1 MIDPMTTTALMRQT
15 YGLILLG
22 WSVIGFLRR
31 ARLCYRQIAS
41 APKD

>member
-22 WSVIGFLRR
+22 WSVM
-31 ARLCYRQIAS
+31 RLPSSGIAS
-41 APKD
+41 AIGK